1 MTNII
6 LTGFMGAGK
15 TTIGRSLSKRLKVPF
30 VDTDM
35 RIEEEQKRSIS
46 DIFAKEGEA
55 YFRKLE
61 NQLLEV
67 LIEETDGCIISVG
80 GGLPVQEMNHPLLKR
95 LGKTVYLKAEKETLL
110 GRLQGDT
117 ARPLLQGGELEKK
130 IENLMTA
137 REAVYE
143 SIADVII
150 RTDGKNR
157 GEVVEEIC
165 RMMKQGHRK

>member
-15 TTIGRSLSKRLKVPF
+15 TTIGRSLSERLKVPF
-30 VDTDM
+30 VDTDV
-35 RIEEEQKRSIS
+35 RIEEEQKALIS

-61 NQLLEV
+61 NHLLKV
-67 LIEETDGCIISVG
+67 LIGEAHGCIISVG

-95 LGKTVYLKAEKETLL
+95 LGTTIYLKAEKETLL
-110 GRLQGDT
+110 DRLQGDT
-117 ARPLLQGGELEKK
+117 VRPLLQGGELDKK
-130 IENLMTA
+130 IEMLMAA

-143 SIADVII
+143 RVADVIV

-157 GEVVEEIC
+157 DEVVEEIC
-165 RMMKQGHRK
+165 RRMKEVAQ